1 MQTAPNQ
8 TQTTHPKQRS
18 ARSVHSDHRSDHH
31 SDHHSDQGSDQSANA
46 GADGQKLVL
55 SEVLRSRRINLAR
68 LVDFPVLLWSG
79 VSKPR
84 NFAANTYPFRASSHF
99 LYFAGLPLEN
109 AAIRLDGSSL
119 TLFLDDSSADD
130 ALWHG
135 PTPSRDQ
142 IAEHIGADE
151 ARPLADLAQ
160 FSQGTATLGDQDEA
174 VRAMEK
180 TLLAKGI
187 VLQRHHPMGN
197 QDLEKAIVQLRM
209 IQDAG
214 AIAAIRKAIAVSIR
228 AHKAGMAATRL
239 SSDSLTITEAHIRA
253 AMEAVITG
261 HNMSC
266 AYNSIVTIAGEV
278 LHNHHYHNPLGP
290 HDLLLA
296 DVGAETA
303 DGWASDITRTWPVS
317 GKFSTTQRD
326 LYDIV
331 LAAHDVCIDKAKAGV
346 EYQSIHLT
354 ACETIATGLVD
365 LGILKGRPED
375 LVAEDAHALFFP
387 HGVGHLMGLD
397 VHDMEDLGDLS
408 GYAEGRVRSD
418 RFGLAFLR
426 LNRPLAVGM
435 AVTIEPGF
443 YQVPAILNDPK
454 NRDRY
459 ANMVDWER
467 LSEFS
472 DVRGIRIEDDILITT
487 AGNEVL
493 SLDLPTAASDIEAL
507 VGTEK

>member
-1 MQTAPNQ
+1 
-8 TQTTHPKQRS
+8 
-18 ARSVHSDHRSDHH
+18 
-31 SDHHSDQGSDQSANA
+31 
-46 GADGQKLVL
+46 
-55 SEVLRSRRINLAR
+55 
-68 LVDFPVLLWSG
+68 
-79 VSKPR
+79 
-84 NFAANTYPFRASSHF
+84 
-99 LYFAGLPLEN
+99 
-109 AAIRLDGSSL
+109 
-119 TLFLDDSSADD
+119 
-130 ALWHG
+130 
-135 PTPSRDQ
+135 
-142 IAEHIGADE
+142 
-151 ARPLADLAQ
+151 
-160 FSQGTATLGDQDEA
+160 
-174 VRAMEK
+174 
-180 TLLAKGI
+180 
-187 VLQRHHPMGN
+187 
-197 QDLEKAIVQLRM
+197 
-209 IQDAG
+209 
-214 AIAAIRKAIAVSIR
+214 
-228 AHKAGMAATRL
+228 
-239 SSDSLTITEAHIRA
+239 
-253 AMEAVITG
+253 MEAVITG

-266 AYNSIVTIAGEV
+266 AYYSIVTIAGEV
-278 LHNHHYHNPLGP
+278 LHKHHYHNPLGP

-296 DVGAETA
+296 DVGAETV